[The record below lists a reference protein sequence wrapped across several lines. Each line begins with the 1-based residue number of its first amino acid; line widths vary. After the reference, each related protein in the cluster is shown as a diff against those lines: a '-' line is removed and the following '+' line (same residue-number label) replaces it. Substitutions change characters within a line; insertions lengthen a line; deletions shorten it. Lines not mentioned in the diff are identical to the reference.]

1 MISIQGPSN
10 PKYKTSLCKKFET
23 GKGCPYGDR
32 CQFAH
37 GSQELRLI
45 PGQELGQNG
54 IIINN
59 QNNKV
64 QNSILNFK
72 IVKCKNWEKDRT
84 CKYGAHCTFAHGDSE
99 LRNKGDN
106 LYQMNPG
113 FPMMM
118 PMMMPSQGMDLNQMQ
133 QIMMSNQLMMTM
145 GINPNM
151 NMNMFSQ
158 NNGIPVERKE

>member
-1 MISIQGPSN
+1 
-10 PKYKTSLCKKFET
+10 
-23 GKGCPYGDR
+23 
-32 CQFAH
+32 
-37 GSQELRLI
+37 
-45 PGQELGQNG
+45 
-54 IIINN
+54 
-59 QNNKV
+59 
-64 QNSILNFK
+64 
-72 IVKCKNWEKDRT
+72 
-84 CKYGAHCTFAHGDSE
+84 
-99 LRNKGDN
+99 
-106 LYQMNPG
+106 MNPG